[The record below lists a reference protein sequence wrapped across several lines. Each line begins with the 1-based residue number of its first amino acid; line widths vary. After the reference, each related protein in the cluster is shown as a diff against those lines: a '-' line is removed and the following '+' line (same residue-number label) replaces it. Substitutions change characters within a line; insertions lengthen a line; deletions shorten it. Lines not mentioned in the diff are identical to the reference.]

1 MGVAQAPPPV
11 QWETGV
17 NVEPEH
23 AATLQLVPAPCCSH
37 APAPLQL
44 PVLPHGGCAA
54 QRAWGSTSPA
64 GTFEHVPA
72 LPTTL
77 QAWHDPQE
85 ELPQQT
91 PSTQKSPVRQSIVA
105 AQGWPRRFLSPHR
118 LVFGSQMFGGRQSPS
133 LVHAALQAVIDVA
146 LHAKGA
152 QAIEELAWQLP
163 TPSQVLA
170 GASVALP
177 VGHDGGA
184 HCVPPA

>member
-1 MGVAQAPPPV
+1 VGVAQAPPPV
-11 QWETGV
+11 QWETCV

-23 AATLQLVPAPCCSH
+23 DATPQLVPPLCCSH
-37 APAPLQL
+37 ALAPLQL
-44 PVLPHGGCAA
+44 PVLPHGGCGA

-64 GTFEHVPA
+64 ATFEHAPA
-72 LPTTL
+72 LPSTL
-77 QAWHDPQE
+77 QAWHNPHD

-91 PSTQKSPVRQSIVA
+91 PSTQKSPVRHSAVA

-133 LVHAALQAVIDVA
+133 LVHAALQAVMDVA
-146 LHAKGA
+146 LHMKGA
-152 QAIEELAWQLP
+152 HAIEALIWQLP

-170 GASVALP
+170 GTSVELP
-177 VGHDGGA
+177 AGHDGGA